1 MSLALTSGKKRTSSR
16 SASPQLPHFLPQR
29 SNTHVPSHRTST
41 RDNLYLFLF
50 FAALFAVII
59 AHAG

>member
-1 MSLALTSGKKRTSSR
+1 MRLALTSDNQPDKSRT
-16 SASPQLPHFLPQR
+16 ASPQLPHFLPQR
-29 SNTHVPSHRTST
+29 TATHVPSHRSNT

-50 FAALFAVII
+50 FAALFAVIL

>member
-1 MSLALTSGKKRTSSR
+1 MT
-16 SASPQLPHFLPQR
+16 SPQLPHFLPQR
-29 SNTHVPSHRTST
+29 TTTHVPSHRTST

>member
-1 MSLALTSGKKRTSSR
+1 MRLALTSDKHSAKPRTT
-16 SASPQLPHFLPQR
+16 SPQLPHFLPQR
-29 SNTHVPSHRTST
+29 TTTHVPSHRTST

>member
-1 MSLALTSGKKRTSSR
+1 MRLALTSDNQPDKPRT
-16 SASPQLPHFLPQR
+16 ASPQLPHFLNQPTT
-29 SNTHVPSHRTST
+29 THATNRRTVA

>member
-1 MSLALTSGKKRTSSR
+1 MPLALTSDKQPAKPRT
-16 SASPQLPHFLPQR
+16 ASPQLPHFLPQR
-29 SNTHVPSHRTST
+29 TTTHVPSHRTST